1 VPYPAR
7 FALLQGACLPLL
19 AVWTAGLEFPGP
31 STAFLAHREQKVHS
45 KEQIVASLESI
56 GKLASQRSQVL
67 FISNIRSGSNRLDI
81 VLTKLSI

>member
-1 VPYPAR
+1 MNVR
-7 FALLQGACLPLL
+7 HFGFR
-19 AVWTAGLEFPGP
+19 VGRWTNSPPQFGQVTFKI
-31 STAFLAHREQKVHS
+31 SLAHREQKVHS